1 MNKLLCIFL
10 TFLLATMAVASLTAD
25 TRRPGYIRGKV
36 VDEDGMSLQW
46 VNVSCWSG
54 ETRVKGAQ
62 TDARGEFGIPLPPGN
77 YRLQYNHIGYRSLD
91 SLNVDIAEGDTLHL
105 APLRMSRAGL
115 WDEAVV
121 IGPAGRL
128 ILKVTDSEGAP
139 LDSVRVTCRDAN
151 GAEKYGFTNLE
162 GMLRFRPL
170 TAGEYT
176 LRCERNGYLTIPQ
189 KVVSVQPDLATHLRV
204 KMIRDAGLGWI
215 RGTVSDSAGTGL
227 QWVNVICLQGYKRIT
242 GVQTNA
248 QGNFIMR
255 APEGSFTLRFK
266 LIGYETV
273 DSLSVEVTAGDT
285 TIVAPITLMPGTV
298 KFIDIL
304 PTNGP
309 E

>member
-1 MNKLLCIFL
+1 MNKLLRAFL
-10 TFLLATMAVASLTAD
+10 SLLLAAMAVASLTAD
-25 TRRPGYIRGKV
+25 THRPGHVRGKV

-46 VNVSCWSG
+46 VNISCWIG

-62 TDARGEFGIPLPPGN
+62 TDARGEFGISLPPGN
-77 YRLQYNHIGYRSLD
+77 YRLQCKMIGFQTHD
-91 SLNVDIAEGDTLHL
+91 SLMVDVAPGDTLQL
-105 APLRMSRAGL
+105 DILRMSRAGL

-128 ILKVTDSEGAP
+128 ILKVTDSSGAP

-176 LRCERNGYLTIPQ
+176 LRCERDGYLPRNSY
-189 KVVSVQPDLATHLRV
+189 VPVQPDLATHLTLRL
-204 KMIRDAGLGWI
+204 IRDAGMGWI
-215 RGTVSDSAGTGL
+215 RGAVTDSTGVGL
-227 QWVNVICLQGYKRIT
+227 EWVNVICLQGDKRIT
-242 GVQTNA
+242 GIQTNA

-273 DSLSVEVTAGDT
+273 DSLSVEVSAGDT